1 MQLHR
6 LSRIFN
12 VEPWEPPSNFSTRE
26 VLRHRA
32 PVDLVLLSKLA
43 HGRTGEVVI
52 DETVNLGFLE
62 KGLRSCDLP
71 DDWPPIIP
79 NRGDIAPMMGT
90 IYATLPA
97 ADQGVKLW
105 GKV

>member
-43 HGRTGEVVI
+43 HGRTGKVVI
-52 DETVNLGFLE
+52 DETINLGILE
-62 KGLRSCDLP
+62 KGLRNCDLP
-71 DDWPPIIP
+71 DDRPTIIP
-79 NRGDIAPMMGT
+79 NRGDIAPLMRPIHT
-90 IYATLPA
+90 ALPA
-97 ADQGVKLW
+97 ADQGVKPG

>member
-6 LSRIFN
+6 LSRIFH
-12 VEPWEPPSNFSTRE
+12 VEPREPPNDTSTGE

-43 HGRTGEVVI
+43 HGRTGKVVI
-52 DETVNLGFLE
+52 DETINLCILE
-62 KGLRSCDLP
+62 KGLRNCDLP
-71 DDWPPIIP
+71 DDRPTIIP
-79 NRGDIAPMMGT
+79 NRGDFAPLMRP
-90 IYATLPA
+90 IHAPLPA
-97 ADQGVKLW
+97 ADQGVKFW